1 MPHVRLARPLLESIM
16 NATPTPPRFKRTAD
30 GQRWRWSPPPPLVRI
45 GLITRVLMRQPL
57 MPTPEARLVVAI
69 IVQAIS
75 DCIEGN
81 DREREDA
88 RRFLRSDRLDYW
100 SNLLGIEAA
109 LVRQVAMRAGYLIDE
124 SALWQPV
131 TRQRKRP
138 LPAEKKT
145 ARQHAGL

>member
-1 MPHVRLARPLLESIM
+1 M
-16 NATPTPPRFKRTAD
+16 NATPPPPRFKRTAD

-45 GLITRVLMRQPL
+45 GLINRVLMRQL
-57 MPTPEARLVVAI
+57 IMPTHEACLVVAI

-88 RRFLRSDRLDYW
+88 RRFLRSERLDYW
-100 SNLLGIEAA
+100 ANLLGIEAA
-109 LVRQVAMRAGYLIDE
+109 SVRLVAVRAGYLIDE
-124 SALWQPV
+124 AALWQPV
-131 TRQRKRP
+131 TRQRQRP
-138 LPAEKKT
+138 LPAAKTT